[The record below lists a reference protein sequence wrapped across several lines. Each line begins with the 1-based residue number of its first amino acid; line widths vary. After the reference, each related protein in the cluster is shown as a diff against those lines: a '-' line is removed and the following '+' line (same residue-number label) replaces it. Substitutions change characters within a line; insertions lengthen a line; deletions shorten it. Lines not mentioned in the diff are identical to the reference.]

1 MQQKQSGIPDGQ
13 KTKAIYTMINEQRYD
28 DAIKVLTYELQF
40 CPKGKV
46 SSMLG
51 YCYYMKGNFA
61 QAARVYEE
69 LSYYYPDNDEY
80 KFYTAQFYFKQGD
93 YDSAL
98 RICNNISSQEY
109 LGRLQTLIGYIKYET
124 NDLIPALRVAQTME
138 SQDASFIVLEAAIYL
153 KQNRVEDALALFEKA
168 RAMYGNSCEIIYNVA
183 LAHFKNKE
191 YDKCMHY
198 IAEIIEKGTR
208 EHPELCVGL
217 RGENSPTVPN
227 SLALKESALTEA
239 FNLKAAIEYNL
250 KNLSNAKEALL
261 DMPQRKEEDLDPVTL
276 LNQALLFFDSNPS
289 ESFRKINFLLENPPF
304 PDETF
309 CNLLLLYAKYEYFDL
324 AADVLAE
331 NSELTFKFINPNDF
345 EYIDALI
352 FQNASLEDTIK
363 RFEELGRKHLDS
375 LKRVTRQI
383 KEAQNDK
390 DNALLQ
396 KTLKEYDENL
406 ERYIPVLMAHA
417 KIFWNKED
425 YVKVEQLLKA
435 SQDYCSIN
443 DTWRLNLAHVYFVQ
457 EKYTEALAFY
467 ESIYHKNLET
477 LLDIPAIIIAN
488 LCVACI
494 MVNENEK
501 AEEIIRFLE
510 ETENK
515 EIEKT
520 PSQNCYHLCIV
531 NLVIG
536 TLYCAKNNFEF
547 GISRVIKSFDPLPK
561 KISTDTWF
569 YAKRCFLALL
579 ERLAKNMFVLQ
590 DKIITDI
597 LSFLIG
603 CEEIGQE
610 IKARIDPGQQFDEK
624 NNVMFEAR
632 LLRIMFI
639 KLRE

>member
-28 DAIKVLTYELQF
+28 DAIKVLIYELQF

-250 KNLSNAKEALL
+250 KNLPNAKEALL

-396 KTLKEYDENL
+396 KTLKEYDDNL

-520 PSQNCYHLCIV
+520 PSKNCYHLCIV

>member
-1 MQQKQSGIPDGQ
+1 MQQKQTGIPDGQ
-13 KTKAIYTMINEQRYD
+13 KTRTIYNMINEQRYD
-28 DAIKVLTYELQF
+28 DAIKVLNYELQF
-40 CPKGKV
+40 CPKGRV
-46 SSMLG
+46 SSLLG
-51 YCYYMKGNFA
+51 YCYYMKGNYS
-61 QAARVYEE
+61 QAARIYEE
-69 LSYYYPDNDEY
+69 LSYFYPENDEY
-80 KFYTAQFYFKQGD
+80 KFYTAQFYYKQGD
-93 YDSAL
+93 YESAL
-98 RICNNISSQEY
+98 RICNNITSQDY
-109 LGRLQTLIGYIKYET
+109 LGKLQTLIGYIKYET
-124 NDLIPALRVAQTME
+124 NDLIPALRIAQTME
-138 SQDASFIVLEAAIYL
+138 STDACFIVLEAAIYL
-153 KQNRVEDALALFEKA
+153 KQNRIEDAFKLFEKA
-168 RAMYGNSCEIIYNVA
+168 RAMYGSSCEIIYNVA

-191 YDKCMHY
+191 YDKCMHF

-208 EHPELCVGL
+208 EHPELSVGL
-217 RGENSPTVPN
+217 RGDNSPIVPN
-227 SLALKESALTEA
+227 SLALKESALIEA
-239 FNLKAAIEYNL
+239 FNLKSAIEYNL
-250 KNLSNAKEALL
+250 KNTPNAKEALL
-261 DMPQRKEEDLDPVTL
+261 DMPQRNEEDLDPVTL
-276 LNQALLFFDSNPS
+276 LNQALLFFDTNPS
-289 ESFRKINFLLENPPF
+289 ESFRKMNYLLENPPF

-352 FQNASLEDTIK
+352 FQNASIEDTIK
-363 RFEELGRKHLDS
+363 RFEELGRKHMEN

-390 DNALLQ
+390 DNGLLQ

-406 ERYIPVLMAHA
+406 ERFIPVLMAHA
-417 KIFWNKED
+417 KIFWNKEE
-425 YVKVEQLLKA
+425 YTKVEQLLKA

-457 EKYTEALAFY
+457 EKYAEALAFY
-467 ESIYHKNLET
+467 ESIYHKNLEN
-477 LLDIPAIIIAN
+477 LLEIPAIIIAN

-494 MVNENEK
+494 MINENEK
-501 AEEIIRFLE
+501 AEEIIRYLE

-515 EIEKT
+515 EIEKN

-547 GISRVIKSFDPLPK
+547 GISRVIKSFDPIAK

-579 ERLAKNMFVLQ
+579 EKLAKNMFVLQ

-597 LSFLIG
+597 LSFLIS
-603 CEEIGQE
+603 CEEFGRE
-610 IKARIDPGQQFDEK
+610 IKARIDPGQQIDDK
-624 NNVMFEAR
+624 NNVTFEAR
-632 LLRIMFI
+632 MLRIMFI